1 MSLKDIAKEL
11 GLSVTTVS
19 RALNGYSDVSA
30 QTKARVQETAQL
42 RGYRPNTL
50 ARRLK
55 MGKIDAVGLLF
66 PFTSHPLSNSSFIEM
81 VGCITSELAK
91 NEVDLLLVADELPH
105 FSYSRLV
112 ESKRVDAMLVA
123 HTLVQDPRLEDLQR
137 RNFPFLA
144 LGRSQLKQDYAWF
157 DFDNRAGMELAVT
170 HLAGLGHQ
178 RIAYLGEN
186 NPQSFIGMR
195 LQGYL
200 EGMAV
205 SGLPVLPEWICK
217 ISPIR
222 RDGYLVTKALLA
234 HATPPTAIVCDCNMH
249 GEGAAMALHEAGLLL
264 SGKVSLIIYDGLPAD
279 SLPDVAVTAIVENT
293 REAVGKQ
300 IADMTL
306 ALICGEKPTN
316 LQVLWQPVLQSGV
329 TANPP
334 FKN

>member
-30 QTKARVQETAQL
+30 ETKARVEEMAQR

-66 PFTSHPLSNSSFIEM
+66 PFTSHPLSNSSFIGM

-112 ESKRVDAMLVA
+112 ESKRVGAMLVA
-123 HTLVQDPRLEDLQR
+123 HTLVQDPRLQDLQR

-144 LGRSQLKQDYAWF
+144 LGRSQLTHDYAWF
-157 DFDNRAGMELAVT
+157 DFDNRAGMEMAVM
-170 HLAGLGHQ
+170 HLVGLGHR

-186 NPQSFIGMR
+186 NHQSFIGLR
-195 LQGYL
+195 RQGYL
-200 EGMAV
+200 EGMAT
-205 SGLPVLPEWICK
+205 SGLTVPPEWIRK
-217 ISPIR
+217 VSPSR
-222 RDGYLVTKALLA
+222 RDGYLATRELMALPV
-234 HATPPTAIVCDCNMH
+234 PPTAIVCDCNMH

-279 SLPDVAVTAIVENT
+279 SLPDVDVTAIVENT

-306 ALICGEKPTN
+306 ALICGEKPSN
-316 LQVLWQPVLQSGV
+316 LQVLWQPVLQPGA

-334 FKN
+334 VKN

>member
-1 MSLKDIAKEL
+1 MSLKAIAKEL

-30 QTKARVQETAQL
+30 HTRERVQAVAQQ

-66 PFTSHPLSNSSFIEM
+66 PFASHPLSNSAFIEM

-91 NEVDLLLVADELPH
+91 HEVDLLLVADELPH

-123 HTLVQDPRLEDLQR
+123 HTLEHDPRLQDLQQ

-144 LGRSQLKQDYAWF
+144 LGRSQLVQDYAWF
-157 DFDNRAGMELAVT
+157 DFDNRAGMALAVS
-170 HLAGLGHQ
+170 HLSQLGHQ
-178 RIAYLGEN
+178 RIAFLGEN
-186 NPQSFIGMR
+186 NQQSFISQR

-200 EGMAV
+200 DGLKSA
-205 SGLPVLPEWICK
+205 GLPLNPAYLCK
-217 ISPIR
+217 VSPSR
-222 RDGYLVTKALLA
+222 RDGYQKTQQLLA
-234 HATPPTAIVCDCNMH
+234 LDLPPTAIVCDCNMH

-264 SGKVSLIIYDGLPAD
+264 SGKVSLIIYDGLPTD
-279 SLPDVAVTAIVENT
+279 SLPDVAVTAIVQDT
-293 REAVGKQ
+293 REAVGRQ

-306 ALICGEKPTN
+306 ALIRGEKVSN
-316 LQVLWQPVLQSGV
+316 LQVLWQPVLQPGI
-329 TANPP
+329 TANSPV
-334 FKN
+334 KN